1 MKNLTETIGSLC
13 NSLED
18 AIEEQDWDTVQKV
31 TTQLSDLY
39 DELDRADYD
48 Y

>member
-1 MKNLTETIGSLC
+1 MKNLTETIGQLC
-13 NSLED
+13 NLLED
-18 AIEEQDWDTVQKV
+18 AIEEQDWDIVTRV

-39 DELDRADYD
+39 DELDRSEYN